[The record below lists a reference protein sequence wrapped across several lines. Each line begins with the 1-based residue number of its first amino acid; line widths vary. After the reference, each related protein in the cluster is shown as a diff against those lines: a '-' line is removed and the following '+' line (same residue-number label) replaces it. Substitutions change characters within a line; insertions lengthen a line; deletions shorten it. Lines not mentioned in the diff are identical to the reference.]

1 MYKLYKQDD
10 LLTKDMTP
18 VEIALIYNL
27 FSHDCYN
34 RHIDIVSVSSFYYQL
49 FNEHISVGCEK
60 HIRQEFTLAIK
71 HLIDL
76 GLITVVNENNK
87 NKEIDFSLLVSDKY
101 ILLADDA
108 YKIFNIRGENKTSL
122 LKIFKLYVYMI
133 DSLYRSPTLS
143 GKTYKDYYLG
153 FLPAKQICNEMG
165 ITHNTYTK
173 YIKYLEDLK
182 LLYVKRDNTYRRSL
196 DTGSNTSNSYRV
208 PYVYCHYKDKA
219 KADEYVTKRNELD
232 SYHTSTTT
240 TTESKLHKRY
250 AALYNQIC
258 NGNTDY
264 ELNELKEIYEYLKSE
279 NEKNAL
285 EKKKHSNTLYA
296 ESLKIRDLS
305 ILEDLIKI
313 KQQEQDYDMPF

>member
-34 RHIDIVSVSSFYYQL
+34 RHIDIISVSSFYYQL

-133 DSLYRSPTLS
+133 DSLYRSPTLG

-153 FLPAKQICNEMG
+153 FLSAKQICDDVG
-165 ITHNTYTK
+165 ITYNTYAK
-173 YIKYLEDLK
+173 YVRYLEELE
-182 LLYVKRDNTYRRSL
+182 LLYVQRNESYKHWIDDSNNNNIIRVSL
-196 DTGSNTSNSYRV
+196 
-208 PYVYCHYKDKA
+208 VYCHYKDKA
-219 KADEYVTKRNELD
+219 KADEYVTKRNE
-232 SYHTSTTT
+232 SNNYRSSSKTTA
-240 TTESKLHKRY
+240 ESKLHKRY

-258 NGNTDY
+258 NGRTDY
-264 ELNELKEIYEYLKSE
+264 ELNELEEIYEYLKSE
-279 NEKNAL
+279 NEKNTL

-296 ESLKIRDLS
+296 ESLRIRDLS
-305 ILEDLIKI
+305 ILEDLINAK
-313 KQQEQDYDMPF
+313 QDYDMPF

>member
-133 DSLYRSPTLS
+133 DSLYRSPTLG

-153 FLPAKQICNEMG
+153 FLPAKQICDDVG
-165 ITHNTYTK
+165 ITYNTYAK
-173 YIKYLEDLK
+173 YVRYLEELE
-182 LLYVKRDNTYRRSL
+182 LLYVQRNESYKHWVDDNNNNNIIRVSL
-196 DTGSNTSNSYRV
+196 
-208 PYVYCHYKDKA
+208 VYCHYKDKA
-219 KADEYVTKRNELD
+219 KADEYVTKRNELN
-232 SYHTSTTT
+232 SYHTSSTTT
-240 TTESKLHKRY
+240 AESKLHKRY

-264 ELNELKEIYEYLKSE
+264 ELSELEEIYKYLQSE
-279 NEKNAL
+279 NEKNTL

-296 ESLKIRDLS
+296 ENLRIRDLS

-313 KQQEQDYDMPF
+313 KQQEEDDELPF